1 MAQNPVSEGNLS
13 QAPLSEGRLSFDN
26 TEIAFRSLSD
36 VELIRAYTLFQM
48 IGIRSL
54 VKVGPKIVTAA
65 INWRLPVQ
73 GLIKHT
79 IFKHFCGGESIADSR
94 QMVDRL
100 GRFHVGT
107 ILDYSVEG
115 GRSEREFESAA
126 KEVMRTIEAAA
137 ADRRIPFSV
146 FKVSAVGAYRVLEA
160 ASLGDSGGK
169 TVPERLKAD
178 FARVHQRVQ
187 KICQLAAEKNVRIM
201 IDAEETWIQGAID
214 CMAEEMMARYNRDGR
229 TIVFNTIQLYR
240 TGRVPLMQDLLERAK
255 AGKFKVGLK
264 LVRGA
269 YMEKERAHATR
280 KGSPSPIQ
288 PDKPATDAQYD
299 DAASWCLDHIDHVA
313 IFAGTHNE
321 RSCQAIADGMARR
334 GIEKNDDRVWF
345 SQLLG
350 MSDHLSFNLAAAG
363 YNVAKYV
370 PYGPVKATLPYLFRR
385 AEENTSVAGQAGREL
400 TLLIREIRR
409 RGLSFAS
416 RSRSS

>member
-1 MAQNPVSEGNLS
+1 MAQNLDSQGNLS
-13 QAPLSEGRLSFDN
+13 TGRLSFEN

-36 VELIRAYTLFQM
+36 AELIRAYTLFQM
-48 IGIRSL
+48 IGVRSL
-54 VKVGPKIVTAA
+54 VKIGPKIVTAA

-79 IFKHFCGGESIADSR
+79 IFKHFCGGESIEDSR
-94 QMVDRL
+94 AMVDRL
-100 GRFHVGT
+100 GRFNVGT

-146 FKVSAVGAYRVLEA
+146 FKVSAVGSYRVLEA
-160 ASLGDSGGK
+160 ASVGDAGGR
-169 TVPERLKAD
+169 PIPDRLKSD
-178 FARVHQRVQ
+178 YVRVHERVQ
-187 KICQLAAEKNVRIM
+187 KICQLAADRNVRIM
-201 IDAEETWIQGAID
+201 LDAEETWIQGAID
-214 CMAEEMMARYNRDGR
+214 CMAEEMMARFNRDGR
-229 TIVFNTIQLYR
+229 TIVFNTVQLYR
-240 TGRVPLMQDLLERAK
+240 TGRLPAMREMLDRAK
-255 AGKFKVGLK
+255 AGNFKIGLK

-269 YMEKERAHATR
+269 YMEKERAHAAR
-280 KGSPSPIQ
+280 KGLPSPIQ
-288 PDKPATDAQYD
+288 PDKAATDAQYD
-299 DAASWCLDHIDHVA
+299 EAAAWCLDHIEDVS

-321 RSCQAIADGMARR
+321 KSCQWIADGMQQR
-334 GIEKNDDRVWF
+334 GIAPDDARVWF

-400 TLLIREIRR
+400 TLLTREIRR
-409 RGLSFAS
+409 RGLSL
-416 RSRSS
+416 RSR